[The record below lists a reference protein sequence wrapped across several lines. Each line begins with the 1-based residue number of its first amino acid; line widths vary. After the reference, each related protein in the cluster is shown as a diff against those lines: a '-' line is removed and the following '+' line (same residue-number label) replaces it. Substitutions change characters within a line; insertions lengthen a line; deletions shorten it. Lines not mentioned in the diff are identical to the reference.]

1 MKKYTKISN
10 GMPKIFIISILH
22 MSDTRFIILGVGLI
36 FSGIIFLSIFGNQ
49 SAEITLQEEFSEC
62 FEYHDDSPPTEIDC
76 DTASKNKMIIFVIT
90 TLLIVCGIVSLVKG
104 IKGRWDQ
111 DVKPEDM
118 VGPGSSFDTPDEPD
132 NTDQNDSK

>member
-1 MKKYTKISN
+1 
-10 GMPKIFIISILH
+10 MPKIFKISIWFV
-22 MSDTRFIILGVGLI
+22 SDTRFIILGIGLI
-36 FSGIIFLSIFGNQ
+36 FSGIIFLSVFGGQ
-49 SAEITLQEEFSEC
+49 SSEISLQEGFSKC

-76 DTASKNKMIIFVIT
+76 DTASENKMIIFAIT

-132 NTDQNDSK
+132 DSDQNNSK

>member
-1 MKKYTKISN
+1 
-10 GMPKIFIISILH
+10 MPKIFIISILLV
-22 MSDTRFIILGVGLI
+22 SDTRFIILGVGLI
-36 FSGIIFLSIFGNQ
+36 FSGIIFLSVFGSQ
-49 SAEITLQEEFSEC
+49 SAEITLQEEFSKC

-76 DTASKNKMIIFVIT
+76 ETASENKMIIFTIT

-118 VGPGSSFDTPDEPD
+118 VGPGRSFDTPDEPD
-132 NTDQNDSK
+132 NSEQNDSK